1 MAGCCLGRRLGVAR
15 GLVRVGTSPRVSD
28 LQPPITARGRFP
40 DIGPNAVELAR
51 ALIRV
56 DTSNPPGRETV
67 AARVLQ
73 DWLAAHGVE
82 SELVGPDPDRRNL
95 VATVAGRGEGP
106 SLALCGHLD
115 VVPAGELDA
124 WTHPPFAGVL
134 DEAGYV
140 WGRGAVDMKAQVAT
154 RAAALVALVQSG
166 VQPAGDVRLIAQSD
180 EEVNTAGVGMRWLVE
195 HRRDLRTDW
204 ALEEGGGRHITLP
217 DGRVAVLYGVADKA
231 LLPIELHARGA
242 GGHASNPGAVANP
255 VLTLARAITAL
266 ERAPIE
272 RQLVPAADRMLRGI
286 LGAAAPDPEEGI
298 DALVAAAQ
306 AAVPELAA
314 SLDAITRTT
323 FTPTMLRGSSAV
335 NVIPDHAVAR
345 IDCRM
350 LPGGRVE
357 DALAELAAKL
367 ATGDDDG
374 DWELVPAAEPVG
386 GSSSDPDGA
395 FTAAC
400 EQALERVDGRRL
412 VMVPTMNSFYTDA
425 SHLRREWGTITYGL
439 WPWQHTPPA
448 DYQAGVH
455 APNERVLAADIEYA
469 TRWHLELLLEMA
481 EA

>member
-1 MAGCCLGRRLGVAR
+1 MTHGEQGPVND
-15 GLVRVGTSPRVSD
+15 V
-28 LQPPITARGRFP
+28 QPPITVGGRFP

-82 SELVGPDPDRRNL
+82 SELIGPDPERRNL
-95 VATVAGRGEGP
+95 VATVRGRGDGP

-115 VVPAGELDA
+115 VVPAGEPEA
-124 WTHPPFAGVL
+124 WLHPPFAGIL
-134 DEAGYV
+134 DDDGFV

-166 VQPAGDVRLIAQSD
+166 VTPAGDVRLIAQAD
-180 EEVNTAGVGMRWLVE
+180 EEVNTAGVGMRWIVE

-231 LLPIELHARGA
+231 LQPIELHARGA
-242 GGHASNPGAVANP
+242 GGHASNPGAVVNP
-255 VLTLARAITAL
+255 VLTIARMLAAIGA
-266 ERAPIE
+266 APVQ
-272 RQLVPAADRMLRGI
+272 RDLVPAAERMLRGL
-286 LGAAAPDPEEGI
+286 LGDAAPDDVDE
-298 DALVAAAQ
+298 LVAAAR
-306 AAVPELAA
+306 AAVPELDA
-314 SLDAITRTT
+314 SIDAITRTT
-323 FTPTMLRGSSAV
+323 YTPTMLTGSQAV
-335 NVIPDHAVAR
+335 NVVPDHAAAR
-345 IDCRM
+345 IDCRV
-350 LPGGRVE
+350 LPGRSAD
-357 DALAELAAKL
+357 DAIERLRAHLAAVEQP
-367 ATGDDDG
+367 GDT
-374 DWELVPAAEPVG
+374 WELVPTNAPVG
-386 GSSSDPDGA
+386 GSASDPDDA

-400 EQALERVDGRRL
+400 EQALERVDGRPL

-425 SHLRREWGTITYGL
+425 SHLRREWNTVTYGL
-439 WPWQHTPPA
+439 WPWKHTRPA

-469 TRWHLELLLEMA
+469 ARWHLELLLEMA
-481 EA
+481 EG